1 MHAFPDGYKWTKS
14 STSKFQDALCHPVY
28 KTLLNNFMNHDY
40 DNEDSERAVSDFLN
54 FINVAAS
61 KANIFRNKSSEKRRP
76 NCKWFD
82 SYLGVKRKTLVSKVC
97 NQLFEPENTFL
108 FCDNDTVTDTINCT
122 LSCYPGFAFDHDPK
136 DFYLCGPDT
145 LHQWDIQTVE
155 NPLARLPSCTGEH
168 ISAYISMNI

>member
-1 MHAFPDGYKWTKS
+1 MYLIVSMLT
-14 STSKFQDALCHPVY
+14 TI
-28 KTLLNNFMNHDY
+28 LLTDRNCNNF
-40 DNEDSERAVSDFLN
+40 VL
-54 FINVAAS
+54 
-61 KANIFRNKSSEKRRP
+61 
-76 NCKWFD
+76 
-82 SYLGVKRKTLVSKVC
+82 VC

-122 LSCYPGFAFDHDPK
+122 LICYPGFGFDHDPK

-168 ISAYISMNI
+168 ISAYISKDITIN